1 MSIVSNKIPIFCPM
15 CDIMMGTGQDT
26 EFFLTYGV
34 CKDCSIMFAEPR
46 KKKWKEGWR
55 PSEKE
60 IKEYLALPE
69 YQIQIKLPEDLKKE

>member
-60 IKEYLALPE
+60 IKEFKSTNSKRVFSILS
-69 YQIQIKLPEDLKKE
+69 QIDNYI